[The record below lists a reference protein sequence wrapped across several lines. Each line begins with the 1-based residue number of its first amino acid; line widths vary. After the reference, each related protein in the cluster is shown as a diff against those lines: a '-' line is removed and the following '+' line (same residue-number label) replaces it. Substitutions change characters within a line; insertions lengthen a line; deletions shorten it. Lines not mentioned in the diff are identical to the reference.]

1 MHDRQ
6 LDATGA
12 PSYSVAAV
20 NRSAGVRIASVRR
33 GLRQPAAAAAA
44 TAAALEGPSFDV
56 RAGVTTRHSFDVQL
70 ARTGAAGS
78 NSTRQLTYVDDA
90 YDPRN
95 PLARGRSDPVH

>member
-44 TAAALEGPSFDV
+44 AALEGPSFDV
-56 RAGVTTRHSFDVQL
+56 RAGVTTRPSFDVQL